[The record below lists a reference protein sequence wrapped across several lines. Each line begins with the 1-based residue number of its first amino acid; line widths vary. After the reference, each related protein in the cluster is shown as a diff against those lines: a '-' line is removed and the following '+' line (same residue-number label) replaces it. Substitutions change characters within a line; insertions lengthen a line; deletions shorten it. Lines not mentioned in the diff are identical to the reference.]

1 MRGLKLLCVLVLGLF
16 GFFGSAAHAAEPDIP
31 TTYRAFVAAQNS
43 RNIDQIR
50 PFLQNRPDF
59 LWVSDGYSFWGTEA
73 VLARMALFQKAALW
87 RAEPD
92 MAQARVMPLG
102 ADSAY
107 LHVPLKLTFG
117 SDAAPARFDFLVSIL
132 WSRTEGSW
140 KIAALLTTLAHP
152 TP

>member
-1 MRGLKLLCVLVLGLF
+1 MRGLKLLCVLGLGLL
-16 GFFGSAAHAAEPDIP
+16 GFLGAAAQAAEPDIP

-43 RNIDQIR
+43 RDIDRIR

-59 LWVSDGYSFWGTEA
+59 LWVSDGYSYWGTQA
-73 VLARMALFQKAALW
+73 VLDRMARFQTAALW

-92 MAQARVMPLG
+92 MAQAKLVPLG

-107 LHVPLKLTFG
+107 LHLPLKLTFG
-117 SDAAPARFDFLVSIL
+117 SEAAPAHYNFLVSIL
-132 WSRTEGSW
+132 WVRAEGSW
-140 KIAALLTTLAHP
+140 KIAALLTTLAHA

>member
-1 MRGLKLLCVLVLGLF
+1 MRRLKLLRVLVLGLI
-16 GFFGSAAHAAEPDIP
+16 GFFGSAAHSAEPDIP

-43 RNIDQIR
+43 RDIDQIR
-50 PFLQNRPDF
+50 PFFQRRPDF

-73 VLARMALFQKAALW
+73 VLERIAQFQKAALW

>member
-1 MRGLKLLCVLVLGLF
+1 MRGLTLVRVLVMGFFGL
-16 GFFGSAAHAAEPDIP
+16 FGSAALAAEPDIP
-31 TTYRAFVAAQNS
+31 TTYRAFVTAQNS
-43 RNIDQIR
+43 RDIDQIR

-59 LWVSDGYSFWGTEA
+59 LWVSDGYSFWGTET
-73 VLARMALFQKAALW
+73 VLQRMALFQKAALW

-102 ADSAY
+102 VDSAY
-107 LHVPLKLTFG
+107 LHVPLRLMFG
-117 SDAAPARFDFLVSIL
+117 SADAPAHYDFLVSIL